1 MLKKKVLKA
10 LTYQINEEMYSGYLY
25 LSMESY
31 FHSISLAGFASWMRV
46 QAQEELSHAMK
57 LYDFVHE
64 RGGRVFL
71 EDIDRPD
78 SKWENPLAVFEQVMV
93 HEEKVTALINE
104 LMDLVSAEQD
114 HATKI
119 FLQWFVSEQVEE
131 EASVGD
137 VLNKLRLIRNDSSG
151 LFMLDAELA
160 KRVFIPPV
168 KE

>member
-10 LTYQINEEMYSGYLY
+10 LTRQINEEMYSSYLY

-31 FHSISLAGFASWMRV
+31 FHSISLSGFATWMRV
-46 QAQEELSHAMK
+46 QAQEELCHGMK
-57 LYDFVHE
+57 LYDFIHE

-71 EDIDRPD
+71 DTINRPD
-78 SKWENPLAVFEQVMV
+78 SKWATPLAAFEQVMA

-104 LMDLVSAEQD
+104 LMDLASTEQD

-131 EASVGD
+131 EASVGE
-137 VLNKLRLIRNDSSG
+137 VLNKLRLIQNDSSG

-160 KRVFIPPV
+160 KRVFVPPA
-168 KE
+168 KG

>member
-10 LTYQINEEMYSGYLY
+10 LTRQINEEMYSGYLY

-31 FHSISLAGFASWMRV
+31 FHSISLSGFATWMRV
-46 QAQEELSHAMK
+46 QAQEELYHGMK

-64 RGGRVFL
+64 RGGRVIL
-71 EDIDRPD
+71 DAINRPD
-78 SKWENPLAVFEQVMV
+78 SKWTTPLIAFEQVMA

-104 LMDLVSAEQD
+104 LMDLATAEQD

-131 EASVGD
+131 EASVGE
-137 VLNKLRLIRNDSSG
+137 VLNKLRLIQNDSSG

-160 KRVFIPPV
+160 KRAFTPPA

>member
-10 LTYQINEEMYSGYLY
+10 LTRQVNEEMYSGYLY

-31 FHSISLAGFASWMRV
+31 FHSISLSGFATWMRV
-46 QAQEELSHAMK
+46 QAQEELSHGMK
-57 LYDFVHE
+57 LYDFVNE
-64 RGGRVFL
+64 RGGRVIL
-71 EDIDRPD
+71 DTINRPD
-78 SKWENPLAVFEQVMV
+78 SKWATPLAAFEQVMA

-104 LMDLVSAEQD
+104 LMDLATAEQD

-131 EASVGD
+131 EASVGE
-137 VLNKLRLIRNDSSG
+137 VLNKLRLIQNDSSG

-160 KRVFIPPV
+160 KRVFAPPA
-168 KE
+168 KG